1 MSIQK
6 KRGKTNDLNDF
17 WIILPLLYT
26 FKIEYVE
33 FYDSK
38 LFKRDL
44 YRYFPELK
52 LDYASEYTK
61 EADYPLLLW
70 YHVSYANR

>member
-1 MSIQK
+1 MKLNYRIVLNQLK
-6 KRGKTNDLNDF
+6 EMKCGVLKTLTNER
-17 WIILPLLYT
+17 
-26 FKIEYVE
+26 KHVVE

-61 EADYPLLLW
+61 EADYPLLL
-70 YHVSYANR
+70 